1 MFAEAEESLVP
12 RLAPLTVA
20 QCAIAMRYWHLGAE
34 ARLDPPDPAEPPSSL
49 YLSRLMEGRSDLKG
63 NLDAESAEVLA
74 VALRQAASDDVE
86 GEAARTPAHRRAD
99 ALIDI
104 CRWFLTHHDDTSASS
119 RHRPHINV
127 VVDPEDLG
135 SSAGSSTSAGAP
147 TGARVVDG
155 PYLDAATIER
165 ILCDAGVHRVVTAGR
180 SLILDLGRMTKVV
193 SSSQWAALVMR
204 DECCRF
210 PGCDRPSGWCEA
222 HHVVWWSQG
231 GPTRLENLMLACTRH
246 HHLIHSPGWQAK
258 LLPDASVEVTTPD
271 GRVLTSHPPPRGSP
285 RLPFGSEH
293 PARPS
298 TGQTA

>member
-1 MFAEAEESLVP
+1 
-12 RLAPLTVA
+12 
-20 QCAIAMRYWHLGAE
+20 
-34 ARLDPPDPAEPPSSL
+34 
-49 YLSRLMEGRSDLKG
+49 
-63 NLDAESAEVLA
+63 
-74 VALRQAASDDVE
+74 
-86 GEAARTPAHRRAD
+86 
-99 ALIDI
+99 
-104 CRWFLTHHDDTSASS
+104 
-119 RHRPHINV
+119 HRPHVNV
-127 VVDPEDLG
+127 VVDLEEL
-135 SSAGSSTSAGAP
+135 TRRIGAP
-147 TGARVVDG
+147 TGARVLDG

-222 HHVVWWSQG
+222 HHVVWWSEG
-231 GPTRLENLMLACTRH
+231 GPTRLDNLMLACTRH

-285 RLPFGSEH
+285 RLPFG
-293 PARPS
+293 A
-298 TGQTA
+298 AA